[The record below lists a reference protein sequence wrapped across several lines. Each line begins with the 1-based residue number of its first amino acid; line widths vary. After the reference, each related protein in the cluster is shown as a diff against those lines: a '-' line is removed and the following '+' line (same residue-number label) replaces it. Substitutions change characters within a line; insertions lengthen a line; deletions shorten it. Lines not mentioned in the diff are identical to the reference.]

1 MLCRRSDHR
10 KFVDASIHLVLLFL
24 IDIGGSL
31 GRLFFYVMEK
41 ARTIIKGGYVI
52 GCGNEDIAI
61 VDSRIAERKST
72 IDPAPGDTVIDAHGM
87 VVAPAFVDVHV
98 HLREPGYG
106 YKERIA
112 TGTMAAARG
121 GYSTVCSM
129 PNLNPVPDSVEN
141 LKVQQDIIDSDAKIE
156 VLPYAAITLGRK
168 GEELV
173 DVAALHDKVCAFS
186 DDGSGVQRDGMM
198 ESAMLE
204 AVKYDALIAAH
215 CEVEELLFGG
225 YIHDGEYA
233 RLHNHKGICSKS
245 EWEQVRRDIEIAE
258 KVGCRYHVCHIST
271 KETVELVRQAK
282 ARGVK
287 VTCETG
293 PHYLIFTDMDLEEDA
308 RWKMN
313 PPLRSA
319 EDRAALIEG
328 IKDGTIDMIATD
340 HAPHSIEE
348 KSKGLKDSAMG
359 IVGLETAFAALNTH
373 LVQKGVI
380 TLEKLVE
387 LMSINPRKVFRIE
400 GGLNIGE
407 RADIVLLDTAKQWRV
422 DSSRFFSMGRI
433 SMFDG
438 REMVG
443 DVACTI
449 HRGNIV
455 YESKTK

>member
-1 MLCRRSDHR
+1 M
-10 KFVDASIHLVLLFL
+10 AT
-24 IDIGGSL
+24 G
-31 GRLFFYVMEK
+31 
-41 ARTIIKGGYVI
+41 RTIIKNGRIVGGDI
-52 GCGNEDIAI
+52 EDIAI
-61 VDSRIAERKST
+61 VDSKILERGNNIETHPEDRI
-72 IDPAPGDTVIDAHGM
+72 IDATGLI
-87 VVAPAFVDVHV
+87 VAPAFVDVHV
-98 HLREPGYG
+98 HLREPGFG

-121 GYSTVCSM
+121 GYTTVCSM

-141 LKVQQDIIDSDAKIE
+141 LKVQQDIIDNDAKIE
-156 VLPYAAITLGRK
+156 VLPYAAITIGRK

-173 DVAALHDKVCAFS
+173 DVASLHDKVCAFS
-186 DDGSGVQRDGMM
+186 DDGSGVQVDGMM
-198 ESAMLE
+198 ERAMTE
-204 AVKYDALIAAH
+204 AVKHDALIAAH
-215 CEVEELLFGG
+215 CEVEELLKGG

-233 RLHNHKGICSKS
+233 RQHNHKGICSES
-245 EWEQVRRDIEIAE
+245 EWEQVKRDIEIAE
-258 KVGCRYHVCHIST
+258 KLGCRYHVCHIST

-348 KSKGLKDSAMG
+348 KSRGLKDSAMG

-373 LVQKGVI
+373 LVKRGII
-380 TLEKLVE
+380 TLEHLVKI
-387 LMSINPRKVFRIE
+387 MSINPRKVFRIK
-400 GGLNIGE
+400 GGINIGD
-407 RADIVLLDTAKQWRV
+407 RADIVLLDTEREWVV
-422 DSSRFFSMGRI
+422 DSNKFYSMGKI
-433 SMFDG
+433 SMFVG
-438 REMVG
+438 RSMMG
-443 DVACTI
+443 DVAMTI
-449 HRGNIV
+449 HRGNVV
-455 YESKTK
+455 YENKIK

>member
-1 MLCRRSDHR
+1 MSNT
-10 KFVDASIHLVLLFL
+10 
-24 IDIGGSL
+24 
-31 GRLFFYVMEK
+31 
-41 ARTIIKGGYVI
+41 RTIIRNGSILGAERK
-52 GCGNEDIAI
+52 DIAI
-61 VDSRIAERKST
+61 VDGRIAELSESIATTPNDT
-72 IDPAPGDTVIDAHGM
+72 IIDAEGLI
-87 VVAPAFVDVHV
+87 VAPAFVDVHV
-98 HLREPGYG
+98 HLREPGFG

-112 TGTMAAARG
+112 TGTAAAARG
-121 GYSTVCSM
+121 GYTTVCPM

-141 LKVQQDIIDSDAKIE
+141 LKVEQEIIDRDAKIE
-156 VLPYAAITLGRK
+156 VLPYAAITIGRK

-173 DVAALHDKVCAFS
+173 DVASLHDKVCAFS
-186 DDGSGVQRDGMM
+186 DDGSGVQIDGMM
-198 ESAMLE
+198 ERAMRE
-204 AVKYDALIAAH
+204 AVKFDSLIAAH
-215 CEVEELLFGG
+215 CEVEELIKGG

-233 RLHNHKGICSKS
+233 RQHGHKGICSES

-258 KVGCRYHVCHIST
+258 RVGCRYHVCHIST

-282 ARGVK
+282 RRGVK

-313 PPLRSA
+313 PPIRSA

-373 LVQKGVI
+373 LVNKGII
-380 TLEKLVE
+380 TLQRLVE

-400 GGLNIGE
+400 GGINPGD
-407 RADIVLLDTAKQWRV
+407 RADIVLLDLDKEWRV
-422 DSSRFFSMGRI
+422 DSSKFYSQGKVT
-433 SMFDG
+433 MFDG
-438 REMVG
+438 RELKG
-443 DVACTI
+443 DIRMTI
-449 HRGNIV
+449 HRGNVV
-455 YESKTK
+455 YEDNNK

>member
-1 MLCRRSDHR
+1 MDKHR
-10 KFVDASIHLVLLFL
+10 V
-24 IDIGGSL
+24 
-31 GRLFFYVMEK
+31 
-41 ARTIIKGGYVI
+41 IIKGGNIV
-52 GCGNEDIAI
+52 GRGTEDIAI
-61 VDSRIAERKST
+61 ADGRIIERASSIEAT
-72 IDPAPGDTVIDAHGM
+72 VEDRVIDASGLM
-87 VVAPAFVDVHV
+87 VAPAFVDVHV

-121 GYSTVCSM
+121 GYTTVCSM
-129 PNLNPVPDSVEN
+129 PNLNPVPDCVEG
-141 LKVQQDIIDSDAKIE
+141 LQAQLDIIERDAKIE
-156 VLPYAAITLGRK
+156 VLPYAAITIGRK

-173 DVAALHDKVCAFS
+173 DIASLKDKVCAFS
-186 DDGSGVQRDGMM
+186 DDGSGVQVDGMM
-198 ESAMLE
+198 ERAMTE
-204 AVKYDALIAAH
+204 AVKHDALIAAH
-215 CEVEELLFGG
+215 CEVEELLKGG

-233 RLHNHKGICSKS
+233 RQHGHKGICSES
-245 EWEQVRRDIEIAE
+245 EWEQVKRDIEIAE
-258 KVGCRYHVCHIST
+258 RLDCRYHVCHIST

-319 EDRAALIEG
+319 EDRAALVEG

-340 HAPHSIEE
+340 HAPHSVEE
-348 KSKGLKDSAMG
+348 KSRGLKDSAMG

-373 LVQKGVI
+373 LVRKGVI
-380 TLEKLVE
+380 TLERLVE
-387 LMSINPRKVFRIE
+387 LMSINPRKVFRIN
-400 GGLNIGE
+400 GGIEVGD
-407 RADIVLLDTAKQWRV
+407 RADIVLFDTEREWRV
-422 DSSRFFSMGRI
+422 DSNNFYSMGRI

-443 DVACTI
+443 DVVMTL
-449 HRGNIV
+449 HRGEVV
-455 YESKTK
+455 YDNKTK

>member
-1 MLCRRSDHR
+1 M
-10 KFVDASIHLVLLFL
+10 ANT
-24 IDIGGSL
+24 
-31 GRLFFYVMEK
+31 
-41 ARTIIKGGYVI
+41 RTIIKNGFVVGV
-52 GCGNEDIAI
+52 GKQDIAI
-61 VDSRIAERKST
+61 TNGRISERGEHIEAKAEDR
-72 IDPAPGDTVIDAHGM
+72 IIDAEGL

-121 GYSTVCSM
+121 GYTTVCSM

-141 LKVQQDIIDSDAKIE
+141 LKAQQEIIDRDAKIE
-156 VLPYAAITLGRK
+156 VLPYAAITIGRK

-173 DVAALHDKVCAFS
+173 DMASLVGKVCAFS
-186 DDGSGVQRDGMM
+186 DDGSGVQVDGMM
-198 ESAMLE
+198 ERAMTE
-204 AVKYDALIAAH
+204 AVKHDQLIAAH
-215 CEVEELLFGG
+215 CEVEELLKGG

-233 RLHNHKGICSKS
+233 KAHGHKGICSES
-245 EWEQVRRDIEIAE
+245 EWEQVKRDIEIAE
-258 KVGCRYHVCHIST
+258 RLGCRYHVCHIST
-271 KETVELVRQAK
+271 KETVQLVREAK

-319 EDRAALIEG
+319 KDRAALVEG

-340 HAPHSIEE
+340 HAPHSVEE
-348 KSKGLKDSAMG
+348 KSRGLKDSAMG

-373 LVQKGVI
+373 LVRKGVI
-380 TLEKLVE
+380 TMERLVE
-387 LMSINPRKVFRIE
+387 LMSLNPRKVFRIA
-400 GGLNIGE
+400 GGLNEGD
-407 RADIVLLDTAKQWRV
+407 RADVVLLDTEKEWRV
-422 DSSRFFSMGRI
+422 DSAKFYSMGRI

-438 REMVG
+438 REMTG
-443 DVACTI
+443 DVVMTL
-449 HRGNIV
+449 HRGEIV
-455 YESKTK
+455 YDNTAKTK

>member
-1 MLCRRSDHR
+1 M
-10 KFVDASIHLVLLFL
+10 ANT
-24 IDIGGSL
+24 
-31 GRLFFYVMEK
+31 
-41 ARTIIKGGYVI
+41 RTIIKNGFVVGV
-52 GCGNEDIAI
+52 GKQDIAI
-61 VDSRIAERKST
+61 TDGRISERREHIEPTAEDR
-72 IDPAPGDTVIDAHGM
+72 IIDAEGL

-121 GYSTVCSM
+121 GYTTVCSM

-141 LKVQQDIIDSDAKIE
+141 LKAQQEIIDRDAKIE
-156 VLPYAAITLGRK
+156 VLPYAAITIGRK

-173 DVAALHDKVCAFS
+173 DMASLVGKVCAFS
-186 DDGSGVQRDGMM
+186 DDGSGVQVDGMM
-198 ESAMLE
+198 ERAMTE
-204 AVKYDALIAAH
+204 AVKHDQLIAAH
-215 CEVEELLFGG
+215 CEVEELLKGG

-233 RLHNHKGICSKS
+233 KAHGHKGICSES
-245 EWEQVRRDIEIAE
+245 EWEQVKRDIEIAE
-258 KVGCRYHVCHIST
+258 RLGCRYHVCHIST
-271 KETVELVRQAK
+271 KETVQLVREAK

-319 EDRAALIEG
+319 EDRAALVEG

-340 HAPHSIEE
+340 HAPHSVEE
-348 KSKGLKDSAMG
+348 KSRGLKDSAMG

-373 LVQKGVI
+373 LVRKGVI
-380 TLEKLVE
+380 TMERLVE
-387 LMSINPRKVFRIE
+387 LMSLNPRKVFRIA
-400 GGLNIGE
+400 GGLNEGD
-407 RADIVLLDTAKQWRV
+407 RADVVLLDTEKEWRV
-422 DSSRFFSMGRI
+422 DSEKFYSMGRI

-443 DVACTI
+443 DVVMTL
-449 HRGNIV
+449 HRGEIV
-455 YESKTK
+455 YDNKTK

>member
-1 MLCRRSDHR
+1 M
-10 KFVDASIHLVLLFL
+10 ANT
-24 IDIGGSL
+24 
-31 GRLFFYVMEK
+31 
-41 ARTIIKGGYVI
+41 RTIIKNGFVVGV
-52 GCGNEDIAI
+52 GKQDIAI
-61 VDSRIAERKST
+61 TDGRISERGDHIEAKAEDR
-72 IDPAPGDTVIDAHGM
+72 IIEAEGL

-121 GYSTVCSM
+121 GYTTVCSM

-141 LKVQQDIIDSDAKIE
+141 LKAQQEIIDRDAKIE
-156 VLPYAAITLGRK
+156 VLPYAAITIGRK

-173 DVAALHDKVCAFS
+173 DMASLVGKVCAFS
-186 DDGSGVQRDGMM
+186 DDGSGVQVDGMM
-198 ESAMLE
+198 ERAMTE
-204 AVKYDALIAAH
+204 AVKHDQLIAAH
-215 CEVEELLFGG
+215 CEVEELLKGG

-233 RLHNHKGICSKS
+233 KAHGHKGICSES
-245 EWEQVRRDIEIAE
+245 EWEQVKRDIEIAE
-258 KVGCRYHVCHIST
+258 RLGCRYHVCHIST
-271 KETVELVRQAK
+271 KETVQLVREAK

-319 EDRAALIEG
+319 EDRAALVEG

-340 HAPHSIEE
+340 HAPHSVEE
-348 KSKGLKDSAMG
+348 KSRGLKDSAMG

-373 LVQKGVI
+373 LVRKGVI
-380 TLEKLVE
+380 TMERLVE
-387 LMSINPRKVFRIE
+387 LMSLNPRKVFRIA
-400 GGLNIGE
+400 GGLNEGD
-407 RADIVLLDTAKQWRV
+407 RADVVLLDTEKEWRV
-422 DSSRFFSMGRI
+422 DSEKFYSMGRI

-438 REMVG
+438 REMTG
-443 DVACTI
+443 DVVMTL
-449 HRGNIV
+449 HRGEIV
-455 YESKTK
+455 YDNTAKTNKII

>member
-1 MLCRRSDHR
+1 MANKRIIL
-10 KFVDASIHLVLLFL
+10 KNGEI
-24 IDIGGSL
+24 IGVG
-31 GRLFFYVMEK
+31 K
-41 ARTIIKGGYVI
+41 
-52 GCGNEDIAI
+52 EDIVI
-61 VDSRIAERKST
+61 IDGVIAERGSNIEAT
-72 IDPAPGDTVIDAHGM
+72 PEDVVIDATGLK
-87 VVAPAFVDVHV
+87 VAPAFVDVHV

-121 GYSTVCSM
+121 GYTTVCSM

-156 VLPYAAITLGRK
+156 VLPYSAITIGRK

-173 DVAALHDKVCAFS
+173 DVASLHDKVCAFS
-186 DDGSGVQRDGMM
+186 DDGSGVQIDGMM
-198 ESAMLE
+198 ERAMSE
-204 AVKYDALIAAH
+204 AVKHDALIAAH
-215 CEVEELLFGG
+215 CEVEELLKGG

-233 RLHNHKGICSKS
+233 RQHNHKGICSES
-245 EWEQVRRDIEIAE
+245 EWEQVKRDIEIAE
-258 KVGCRYHVCHIST
+258 KLGCRYHVCHIST

-348 KSKGLKDSAMG
+348 KSRGLKDSAMG

-373 LVQKGVI
+373 LVKTGVI
-380 TLEKLVE
+380 TLEHLIKI
-387 LMSINPRKVFRIE
+387 MSINPREVFRIN
-400 GGLNIGE
+400 GGINIGD
-407 RADIVLLDTAKQWRV
+407 RADIVLLDTERQWVV
-422 DSSRFFSMGRI
+422 DSQKFYSMGKI
-433 SMFDG
+433 SMFVG
-438 REMVG
+438 RQMVG
-443 DVACTI
+443 DVAMTI
-449 HRGNIV
+449 HRGNVV
-455 YESKTK
+455 YENKIK

>member
-1 MLCRRSDHR
+1 M
-10 KFVDASIHLVLLFL
+10 ANT
-24 IDIGGSL
+24 
-31 GRLFFYVMEK
+31 
-41 ARTIIKGGYVI
+41 RTIIKNGFVPGV
-52 GCGNEDIAI
+52 GKQDIAI
-61 VDSRIAERKST
+61 TDGRISERGEHIEAKAEDR
-72 IDPAPGDTVIDAHGM
+72 IIDAEGL

-121 GYSTVCSM
+121 GYTTVCSM

-141 LKVQQDIIDSDAKIE
+141 LKAQQEIIDRDAKIE
-156 VLPYAAITLGRK
+156 VLPYAAITIGRK

-173 DVAALHDKVCAFS
+173 DMASLVGKVCAFS
-186 DDGSGVQRDGMM
+186 DDGSGVQVDGMM
-198 ESAMLE
+198 ERAMTE
-204 AVKYDALIAAH
+204 AVKHDQLIAAH
-215 CEVEELLFGG
+215 CEVEELLKGG

-233 RLHNHKGICSKS
+233 KAHGHKGICSES
-245 EWEQVRRDIEIAE
+245 EWEQVKRDIEIAE
-258 KVGCRYHVCHIST
+258 RLGCRYHVCHIST
-271 KETVELVRQAK
+271 KETVQLVREAK

-319 EDRAALIEG
+319 EDRAALVEG

-340 HAPHSIEE
+340 HAPHSVEE
-348 KSKGLKDSAMG
+348 KSRGLKDSAMG

-373 LVQKGVI
+373 LVRKGVI
-380 TLEKLVE
+380 TMERLVE
-387 LMSINPRKVFRIE
+387 LMSLNPRKVFRIA
-400 GGLNIGE
+400 GGLNEGD
-407 RADIVLLDTAKQWRV
+407 RADVVLIDTEKQWRV
-422 DSSRFFSMGRI
+422 DSNNFYSMGKI

-443 DVACTI
+443 DVVMTL
-449 HRGNIV
+449 HRGEIV
-455 YESKTK
+455 YDNKTK

>member
-1 MLCRRSDHR
+1 MDGIITER
-10 KFVDASIHLVLLFL
+10 
-24 IDIGGSL
+24 GSNI
-31 GRLFFYVMEK
+31 E
-41 ARTIIKGGYVI
+41 ATA
-52 GCGNEDIAI
+52 EDM
-61 VDSRIAERKST
+61 
-72 IDPAPGDTVIDAHGM
+72 VIDATGLK
-87 VVAPAFVDVHV
+87 VAPAFVDVHV

-121 GYSTVCSM
+121 GYTTVCSM

-156 VLPYAAITLGRK
+156 VLPYAAITIGRK

-173 DVAALHDKVCAFS
+173 DVASLHDKVCAFS
-186 DDGSGVQRDGMM
+186 DDGSGVQVDGMM
-198 ESAMLE
+198 ERAMSE
-204 AVKYDALIAAH
+204 AVKHDALIAAH
-215 CEVEELLFGG
+215 CEVEELLKGG

-233 RLHNHKGICSKS
+233 RQHNHKGICSES
-245 EWEQVRRDIEIAE
+245 EWEQVKRDIEIAE
-258 KVGCRYHVCHIST
+258 KLGCRYHVCHIST

-313 PPLRSA
+313 PPIRSA

-340 HAPHSIEE
+340 HAPHSLEE
-348 KSKGLKDSAMG
+348 KSRGLKDSAMG

-373 LVQKGVI
+373 LVKRGI
-380 TLEKLVE
+380 ISLEHLVKI
-387 LMSINPRKVFRIE
+387 MSINPRKVFRIQ
-400 GGLNIGE
+400 GGLNIGD
-407 RADIVLLDTAKQWRV
+407 RADIVLLDTEREWVV
-422 DSSRFFSMGRI
+422 DSDKFYSMGKV
-433 SMFDG
+433 SMFVG
-438 REMVG
+438 RPMAG
-443 DVACTI
+443 DVAMTI
-449 HRGNIV
+449 HRGNVV
-455 YESKTK
+455 YENKIK

>member
-1 MLCRRSDHR
+1 MGN
-10 KFVDASIHLVLLFL
+10 F
-24 IDIGGSL
+24 
-31 GRLFFYVMEK
+31 
-41 ARTIIKGGYVI
+41 RTIIKNGFVPGV
-52 GCGNEDIAI
+52 GKRDIAI
-61 VDSRIAERKST
+61 VDGHIAESAELIETLADDK
-72 IDPAPGDTVIDAHGM
+72 VIEAEGL
-87 VVAPAFVDVHV
+87 VVAPSFVDVHV

-121 GYSTVCSM
+121 GYTTVCSM
-129 PNLNPVPDSVEN
+129 PNLNPVPDCVEN

-156 VLPYAAITLGRK
+156 VLPYAAITIGRK

-173 DVAALHDKVCAFS
+173 DVASLVGKVCAFS
-186 DDGSGVQRDGMM
+186 DDGSGVQVDGMM
-198 ESAMLE
+198 ERAMTE
-204 AVKYDALIAAH
+204 AVKYNQLIAAH
-215 CEVEELLFGG
+215 CEVEELLKGG

-233 RLHNHKGICSKS
+233 KAHGHKGICSES
-245 EWEQVRRDIEIAE
+245 EWEQVKRDIEIAE
-258 KVGCRYHVCHIST
+258 RLGCRYHVCHIST
-271 KETVELVRQAK
+271 KETVQLVREAK

-293 PHYLIFTDMDLEEDA
+293 PHYLIFTDTDLQEDA

-348 KSKGLKDSAMG
+348 KSRGLKDSAMG

-373 LVQKGVI
+373 LVRKGVI
-380 TLEKLVE
+380 SMERLVE
-387 LMSINPRKVFRIE
+387 LMSTNPRKVFRIE
-400 GGLNIGE
+400 GGLNVGD
-407 RADIVLLDTAKQWRV
+407 RADVVLIDTEKQWRV
-422 DSSRFFSMGRI
+422 DSNNYYSMGKI

-438 REMVG
+438 LEMVG
-443 DVACTI
+443 DVVMTL
-449 HRGNIV
+449 HRGEIV
-455 YESKTK
+455 YDNKTK

>member
-1 MLCRRSDHR
+1 MS
-10 KFVDASIHLVLLFL
+10 KT
-24 IDIGGSL
+24 
-31 GRLFFYVMEK
+31 K
-41 ARTIIKGGYVI
+41 TIIKNGSVVGA
-52 GCGNEDIAI
+52 GNKEIAI
-61 VDSRIAERKST
+61 IDSRIAEVADKIEAGAEDR
-72 IDPAPGDTVIDAHGM
+72 IIDASGLTI
-87 VVAPAFVDVHV
+87 APAFVDVHV
-98 HLREPGYG
+98 HLREPGFG
-106 YKERIA
+106 YKERIE

-121 GYSTVCSM
+121 GYTTVCPM

-141 LKVQQDIIDSDAKIE
+141 LKVQQDIIDRDAKIE
-156 VLPYAAITLGRK
+156 VLPYAAITIGRK

-173 DVAALHDKVCAFS
+173 DIASLVGKVCAFS
-186 DDGSGVQRDGMM
+186 DDGSGVQHDSMM
-198 ESAMLE
+198 ERAMSE
-204 AVKYDALIAAH
+204 AVKYDQLIAAH

-233 RLHNHKGICSKS
+233 REHGHRGICSKS

-258 KVGCRYHVCHIST
+258 RLGCRYHVCHIST
-271 KETVELVRQAK
+271 KETVELIRQAK

-293 PHYLIFTDMDLEEDA
+293 PHYLIFTDMDLQEDA

-348 KSKGLKDSAMG
+348 KSRGLKDSAMG
-359 IVGLETAFAALNTH
+359 IVGLETAFAAMNTH
-373 LVQKGVI
+373 LVKTGVI
-380 TLEKLVE
+380 TLERLVE

-400 GGLNIGE
+400 GGINPGD
-407 RADIVLLDTAKQWRV
+407 RADIVLLNTEREWRV
-422 DSSRFFSMGRI
+422 DSSKFFSLGKI
-433 SMFDG
+433 TMFDG

-443 DVACTI
+443 DVAMTI
-449 HRGNIV
+449 HRGEVV
-455 YESKTK
+455 YENNNK

>member
-1 MLCRRSDHR
+1 MSRLILKGGVTASGEKADIAIENQTVVAVAQSISPADGDTV
-10 KFVDASIHLVLLFL
+10 VDASGL
-24 IDIGGSL
+24 I
-31 GRLFFYVMEK
+31 
-41 ARTIIKGGYVI
+41 
-52 GCGNEDIAI
+52 
-61 VDSRIAERKST
+61 
-72 IDPAPGDTVIDAHGM
+72 
-87 VVAPAFVDVHV
+87 VAPAFVDVHV

-121 GYSTVCSM
+121 GYSTVCPM
-129 PNLNPVPDSVEN
+129 PNLNPVPDTVDN

-156 VLPYAAITLGRK
+156 VLPYAAITIGRK
-168 GEELV
+168 GEEIV
-173 DVAALHDKVCAFS
+173 DVASLHDKVCAFS
-186 DDGSGVQRDGMM
+186 DDGSGVQVDGMM
-198 ESAMLE
+198 ERAMTE

-215 CEVEELLFGG
+215 CEVEELLKGG

-233 RLHNHKGICSKS
+233 RQHGHKGICSES
-245 EWEQVRRDIEIAE
+245 EWAQVERDIKIAE
-258 KVGCRYHVCHIST
+258 RLGCRYHVCHIST
-271 KETVELVRQAK
+271 KETVQLIREAK

-293 PHYLIFTDMDLEEDA
+293 PHYLIFTDMDLQEDA

-348 KSKGLKDSAMG
+348 KSRGLKDSAMG

-373 LVQKGVI
+373 LVRKGII
-380 TLEKLVE
+380 TMERLVE
-387 LMSINPRKVFRIE
+387 IMSINPRKVFRIQ
-400 GGLNIGE
+400 GGINVGD
-407 RADIVLLDTAKQWRV
+407 RADVVLIDPNKEWRV
-422 DSSRFFSMGRI
+422 DSSKFYSMGKI

-438 REMVG
+438 RDMVG
-443 DVACTI
+443 DVAMTI
-449 HRGNIV
+449 HRGKIV
-455 YESKTK
+455 YDNKTK

>member
-1 MLCRRSDHR
+1 MSN
-10 KFVDASIHLVLLFL
+10 I
-24 IDIGGSL
+24 
-31 GRLFFYVMEK
+31 
-41 ARTIIKGGYVI
+41 RTIIKNGFVPGV
-52 GCGNEDIAI
+52 GKRDIAI
-61 VDSRIAERKST
+61 VGERIAECQELIEPKA
-72 IDPAPGDTVIDAHGM
+72 DDKVIDAEGL

-156 VLPYAAITLGRK
+156 VLPYAAITIGRK

-173 DVAALHDKVCAFS
+173 DIASLSGKVCAFS
-186 DDGSGVQRDGMM
+186 DDGSGVQVDGMM
-198 ESAMLE
+198 ERAMIE
-204 AVKYDALIAAH
+204 AVKHDQLIAAH
-215 CEVEELLFGG
+215 CEVEELLKGG

-233 RLHNHKGICSKS
+233 RANGHKGICSES
-245 EWEQVRRDIEIAE
+245 EWEQVKRDIEIAE
-258 KVGCRYHVCHIST
+258 RVGCRYHVCHIST
-271 KETVELVRQAK
+271 KETVQLVREAK

-293 PHYLIFTDMDLEEDA
+293 PHYLIFTDMDLQEDA

-313 PPLRSA
+313 PTIRSA
-319 EDRAALIEG
+319 EDRAALVEG

-340 HAPHSIEE
+340 HAPHSVEE
-348 KSKGLKDSAMG
+348 KSRGLKDSAMG

-373 LVQKGVI
+373 LVRKGVI
-380 TLEKLVE
+380 TLERLVE
-387 LMSINPRKVFRIE
+387 IMSINPRKVFRIE
-400 GGLNIGE
+400 GGINPGD
-407 RADIVLLDTAKQWRV
+407 RADIVLLDTEKEWRV
-422 DSSRFFSMGRI
+422 DSEKFYSMGKI
-433 SMFDG
+433 TMFDG

-443 DVACTI
+443 DVVMTL
-449 HRGNIV
+449 HRGEIV
-455 YESKTK
+455 YDNKTK